1 MPGVCD
7 PILSAE
13 RVAAMNAAG
22 LWRNE
27 LLTDLLDALAE
38 RHPDRLAVADHNSM
52 TGAATRLS
60 YLQLQ
65 LRVDRMALGLVG
77 LGVQPG
83 DVVAFQLPNWWQFIA
98 LHLACLRIGA
108 VSNPL
113 MPIFRER
120 ELGFML
126 DFAKARV
133 LVVPRTFRGHDYP
146 AMLAGLRGKL
156 PALER
161 VLVVGGEGDDSF
173 ERTLIERRWEDDF
186 DAAAEFAR
194 RRPDPHDVVQLL
206 YTSGTTGQPKGVMHT
221 SNTLLAGVRAYADG
235 IGLSGADVCFMA
247 SPLAHQTGFMYG
259 LMLPIVLGTRVILQ
273 DVWDPVQAWDTIQ
286 SERVTFSMGATP
298 FLADLVEA
306 SNAPAPADCRLRQF
320 VCAGAPIPR
329 VLVQNATDKPGL
341 GVIAA
346 WGMSECGVVTMTRPD
361 DAPDT
366 VFGSDGRAL
375 EGMAVRV
382 IDDAG
387 QVAPA
392 GTEGRLQTR
401 GSCLFVGYLKRP
413 DAHGVD
419 ADGWFD
425 TGDLARM
432 DTNGYIRITGRAKD
446 IIIRGGENIPV
457 AEVEEL
463 LYRHPAVQDAAIV
476 AMPDPRLGERACAF
490 VTLKPGAALDFDTLT
505 DWLRRSGLARTYWP
519 ERLERV
525 DELPRTA
532 SGKIQKFAL
541 RERARTFGEGP
552 AFSAPAA
559 PDAR

>member
-7 PILSAE
+7 PILSPE
-13 RVAAMNAAG
+13 RVAAMTAAG
-22 LWRNE
+22 LWRDE
-27 LLTDLLDALAE
+27 LLTDLLDALAD
-38 RHPDRLAVADHNSM
+38 RHPDRLAVVDHNSM
-52 TGAATRLS
+52 SGVATRLS

-65 LRVDRMALGLVG
+65 HRVDRMALGLVG

-98 LHLACLRIGA
+98 LHLACLRVGA

-120 ELGFML
+120 ELRFML
-126 DFAKARV
+126 DFARARLV
-133 LVVPRTFRGHDYP
+133 VVPRSFRGHDYP
-146 AMLAGLRGKL
+146 AMLAGLRGRL
-156 PALER
+156 PALEH
-161 VLVVGGEGDDSF
+161 VLVVGGEGEDGF
-173 ERTLIERRWEDDF
+173 ERTLLETRWEDDF
-186 DAAAEFAR
+186 DRETEFAR
-194 RRPDPHDVVQLL
+194 RRPDPNDVIQLL

-259 LMLPIVLGTRVILQ
+259 LMLPVVLGTRVVLQ
-273 DVWDPVQAWDTIQ
+273 DVWDAARAWDTIQ
-286 SERVTFSMGATP
+286 TERVTFSMGATP
-298 FLADLVEA
+298 FLADLTNA
-306 SNAPAPADCRLRQF
+306 PNAPAPADCRLKQF

-329 VLVQNATDKPGL
+329 VLVQNATEKFGL

-361 DAPDT
+361 DAPEK

-375 EGMAVRV
+375 HGMAVRV
-382 IDDAG
+382 VDAAG
-387 QVAPA
+387 QPVPPGAE
-392 GTEGRLQTR
+392 GTLETR

-413 DAHGVD
+413 DAYDVD
-419 ADGWFD
+419 AEGWFD

-432 DTNGYIRITGRAKD
+432 DEGGYIRITGRAKD

-457 AEVEEL
+457 AEVEDL

-476 AMPDPRLGERACAF
+476 AMPDARLGERACAF
-490 VTLKPGAALDFDTLT
+490 VTLKPGAAFDFDTLT
-505 DWLRRSGLARTYWP
+505 AWLAQSGTSRTYWP
-519 ERLERV
+519 ERLEIV
-525 DELPRTA
+525 PELPRTA
-532 SGKIQKFAL
+532 SGKIQKFEL
-541 RERARTFGEGP
+541 RERARHF
-552 AFSAPAA
+552 
-559 PDAR
+559 D

>member
-27 LLTDLLDALAE
+27 LLTDLLDGLAD

-52 TGAATRLS
+52 TGVATRLS

-65 LRVDRMALGLVG
+65 LRVDRIALGLVG

-133 LVVPRTFRGHDYP
+133 LVVPRAFRGHDYP
-146 AMLAGLRGKL
+146 AMLAGLRDKL
-156 PALER
+156 PALEH
-161 VLVVGGEGDDSF
+161 VLVVGGDGEDSF
-173 ERTLIERRWEDDF
+173 ERTLIETRWEDDF

-194 RRPDPHDVVQLL
+194 RRPDPNDVIQLL
-206 YTSGTTGQPKGVMHT
+206 YTSGTTGQPKGVMQT
-221 SNTLLAGVRAYADG
+221 SNTLLAGVRAYAQG
-235 IGLSGADVCFMA
+235 IGLSGADTCFMA

-259 LMLPIVLGTRVILQ
+259 LMLPVVLGTHVLLQ
-273 DVWDPVQAWDTIQ
+273 DVWDPRRAWDTMQ
-286 SERVTFSMGATP
+286 AERVTFSMGATP
-298 FLADLVEA
+298 FLADLVSA
-306 SNAPAPADCRLRQF
+306 PNAPAPADCRLKQF

-329 VLVQNATDKPGL
+329 VLVQAAIDTL
-341 GVIAA
+341 GIRVNSA
-346 WGMSECGVVTMTRPD
+346 WGMSECGVVTMTGPD
-361 DAPDT
+361 DAPDA
-366 VFGSDGRAL
+366 VFNSDGRAL
-375 EGMAVRV
+375 PGMAVRV
-382 IDDAG
+382 VDGDNRP
-387 QVAPA
+387 VPA
-392 GTEGRLQTR
+392 GTEGKLKTQ

-413 DAHGVD
+413 EAHEVD
-419 ADGWFD
+419 AEGWFD

-432 DTNGYIRITGRAKD
+432 DADGYIRITGRAKD

-476 AMPDPRLGERACAF
+476 AMPDARLGERACAF
-490 VTLKPGAALDFDTLT
+490 VTLKSGAEFDFDAMT
-505 DWLRRSGLARTYWP
+505 DWLAKAGASRTYWP
-519 ERLERV
+519 ERLEV
-525 DELPRTA
+525 VPDLPRTA
-532 SGKIQKFAL
+532 SGKIQKFEL
-541 RERARTFGEGP
+541 RERARGFT
-552 AFSAPAA
+552 
-559 PDAR
+559 

>member
-27 LLTDLLDALAE
+27 LLTDLLDALAD

-52 TGAATRLS
+52 TGVATRLS

-65 LRVDRMALGLVG
+65 LRVDRIALGLVG

-133 LVVPRTFRGHDYP
+133 LVVPRAFRGHDYP
-146 AMLAGLRGKL
+146 AMLAGLRDKL
-156 PALER
+156 PALEH

-173 ERTLIERRWEDDF
+173 ERTLIETRWEDDF

-194 RRPDPHDVVQLL
+194 RRPDPNDVIQLL
-206 YTSGTTGQPKGVMHT
+206 YTSGTTGQPKGVMQT
-221 SNTLLAGVRAYADG
+221 SNTLLAGVRAYAQG

-259 LMLPIVLGTRVILQ
+259 LMLPVVLGTHVLLQ
-273 DVWDPVQAWDTIQ
+273 DVWDASRAWDTMQ
-286 SERVTFSMGATP
+286 AERVTFSMGATP
-298 FLADLVEA
+298 FLADLVSA
-306 SNAPAPADCRLRQF
+306 PNAPAPADCRLKQF

-329 VLVQNATDKPGL
+329 VLVQAAIDTL
-341 GVIAA
+341 GIRVNSA
-346 WGMSECGVVTMTRPD
+346 WGMSECGVVTMTGPD
-361 DAPDT
+361 DAPDA
-366 VFGSDGRAL
+366 VFNSDGRAL
-375 EGMAVRV
+375 PGMAVRV
-382 IDDAG
+382 VDGDNRP
-387 QVAPA
+387 VPA
-392 GTEGRLQTR
+392 GTEGKLKTQ

-413 DAHGVD
+413 EAHEVD
-419 ADGWFD
+419 AEGWFD

-432 DTNGYIRITGRAKD
+432 DADGYIRITGRAKD

-457 AEVEEL
+457 VEVENL
-463 LYRHPAVQDAAIV
+463 LYKHPAVADCAVV
-476 AMPDPRLGERACAF
+476 AMPDERLGELGCCF
-490 VTLKPGAALDFDTLT
+490 VTLNPGTALSFGEMIDF
-505 DWLRRSGLARTYWP
+505 LRAQGIAKNYLP
-519 ERLERV
+519 ERLEV
-525 DELPRTA
+525 VEAMPRTA

-541 RERARTFGEGP
+541 REIAQQFHRQQV
-552 AFSAPAA
+552 S
-559 PDAR
+559 

>member
-13 RVAAMNAAG
+13 RVAAMRAAG
-22 LWRNE
+22 LWRDE
-27 LLTDLLDALAE
+27 LLTDLLDALAD

-52 TGAATRLS
+52 TGVATRLS

-65 LRVDRMALGLVG
+65 LRVDRIALGLIG

-120 ELGFML
+120 ELRFML
-126 DFAKARV
+126 DFAKAR
-133 LVVPRTFRGHDYP
+133 LMVVPRRFRGHDYP
-146 AMLAGLRGKL
+146 AMLAGLRSQL

-161 VLVVGGEGDDSF
+161 VLVVGGDGPGSF
-173 ERTLIERRWEDDF
+173 ERTLLETRWEDDF

-194 RRPDPHDVVQLL
+194 RRPDPNDVIQLL
-206 YTSGTTGQPKGVMHT
+206 YTSGTTGQPKGVMQT
-221 SNTLLAGVRAYADG
+221 SNTLLAGVRAYAQG

-259 LMLPIVLGTRVILQ
+259 LMLPVVLGTHVILQ
-273 DVWDPVQAWDTIQ
+273 DVWDATRAWDLIQ
-286 SERVTFSMGATP
+286 TERVTFSMGATP
-298 FLADLVEA
+298 FLADLVNA
-306 SNAPAPADCRLRQF
+306 PNAPAPADCRLKQF

-329 VLVQNATDKPGL
+329 VLVQNATEKLGL

-346 WGMSECGVVTMTRPD
+346 WGMSECGVVTMTRPGD
-361 DAPDT
+361 PPEK

-375 EGMAVRV
+375 AGMAVRV
-382 IDDAG
+382 VDAAG
-387 QVAPA
+387 QPLPA
-392 GTEGRLQTR
+392 GAEGRLETR

-413 DAHGVD
+413 DAYAVD
-419 ADGWFD
+419 AEGWFD
-425 TGDLARM
+425 TGDLARQ
-432 DTNGYIRITGRAKD
+432 DADGYIRITGRAKD

-457 AEVEEL
+457 AEVEDL

-476 AMPDPRLGERACAF
+476 AMPDARLGERACAF
-490 VTLKPGAALDFDTLT
+490 VTLKPGARFDFDAMTA
-505 DWLRRSGLARTYWP
+505 WLAQCGTSRTYWP
-519 ERLERV
+519 ERLEIV
-525 DELPRTA
+525 PELPRTA
-532 SGKIQKFAL
+532 SGKIQKFEL
-541 RERARTFGEGP
+541 RERARALG
-552 AFSAPAA
+552 
-559 PDAR
+559 